1 VKQRL
6 QRRLMAV
13 FVAIPL
19 GVSVLFGLF
28 ALGINYTIE
37 DTFLEHVL
45 EDEARLQRVHF
56 AQQGHW
62 AAPRTDIITLHT
74 ERTTLPA
81 NLAALLADAEP
92 RKREIAGEGGRYYY
106 VLGVQ
111 DDGAAPWLVAEARRY
126 LVVRPMRDLL
136 LGWLLAWAV
145 ATVALTLALAWWLA
159 RYMSRP
165 LEQLAQR
172 VADAAPEKLPEQLAQ
187 GLRDD
192 EVGAV
197 ARRFDALLARTREF
211 IAREQ
216 AFTRDASHELRTPL
230 AVLGMAIERLQTE
243 PGVSANVRRQLT
255 PMREA
260 TELMEQTVNTLL
272 LLAREGAVTTSAP
285 VAVLPLVERWVLAHA
300 DWLDGQALTLDLR
313 LQRDDGLLLP
323 EPVLQLVVAGLLG
336 NAFAHGQ
343 RGGRVR
349 IELDA
354 GALCI
359 RNPSAELPAG
369 VGDEFIKGESSTGSG
384 LGLSIVRRLLERH
397 GGRLHIDHAQ
407 GQTRARVSAPGA
419 AS

>member
-1 VKQRL
+1 MKQRL
-6 QRRLMAV
+6 QQRLMAV
-13 FVAIPL
+13 FLTIAL
-19 GVSVLFGLF
+19 GVSVLSGLF
-28 ALGINYTIE
+28 AWGVKYTIE
-37 DTFLEHVL
+37 DSFLDHAL
-45 EDEARLQRVHF
+45 EDEGRLQRAHF
-56 AQQGHW
+56 AQHGRW
-62 AAPRTDIITLHT
+62 AAPGIDIITLHAD
-74 ERTTLPA
+74 RSTLPGD
-81 NLAALLADAEP
+81 LASRVADAEP
-92 RKREIAGEGGRYYY
+92 RRRELAGAGGRFYY

-111 DDGAAPWLVAEARRY
+111 DSGASPWLVAEVRRY

-136 LGWLLAWAV
+136 LGWLMAGAAAAV
-145 ATVALTLALAWWLA
+145 AMTLALAWWLA

-165 LEQLAQR
+165 LEELARR
-172 VADAAPEKLPEQLAQ
+172 VAQASPEKLPEQLSRDM
-187 GLRDD
+187 RDD

-243 PGVSANVRRQLT
+243 PGVTATVRRQLM

-272 LLAREGAVTTSAP
+272 LLAREGPAATTAP

-300 DWLDGQALTLDLR
+300 DWLDVQTLTLDLR
-313 LQRDDGLLLP
+313 LLRDDRFCLP

-336 NAFAHGQ
+336 NAFSHGR
-343 RGGRVR
+343 RGGQVRV
-349 IELDA
+349 EFET

-359 RNPSAELPAG
+359 RNPSAALPAG
-369 VGDEFIKGESSTGSG
+369 VGDEFIKGESSIGSG

-397 GGRLHIDHAQ
+397 GGSLHIDHAE
-407 GQTRARVSAPGA
+407 GETCARVSAPEV
-419 AS
+419 SS

>member
-19 GVSVLFGLF
+19 GVSLLFGLF
-28 ALGINYTIE
+28 AWGVSYSIE

-45 EDEARLQRVHF
+45 DDEARLQRDHF
-56 AQQGHW
+56 AQHGRW
-62 AAPRTDIITLHT
+62 AAPRTDIITLHAD
-74 ERTTLPA
+74 RSTLPA
-81 NLAALLADAEP
+81 NLASLLTDAEP
-92 RKREIAGEGGRYYY
+92 RKREIAGDGGRTYY
-106 VLGVQ
+106 VLGVNNS
-111 DDGAAPWLVAEARRY
+111 GAPPWLVAEARRY

-136 LGWLLAWAV
+136 LGWLLAWGIAI
-145 ATVALTLALAWWLA
+145 AALMLALAWWLA
-159 RYMSRP
+159 RYMSKP
-165 LEQLAQR
+165 LEQLALR
-172 VADAAPEKLPEQLAQ
+172 VAEAAPENLPEQLAQ

-197 ARRFDALLARTREF
+197 ARRFDALIDRTREF

-230 AVLGMAIERLQTE
+230 AVLGMAIERLQAE
-243 PGVSANVRRQLT
+243 PGVPASVRRQLT

-260 TELMEQTVNTLL
+260 TELMAQTVNTLL
-272 LLAREGAVTTSAP
+272 LLAREGNVTISAP
-285 VAVLPLVERWVLAHA
+285 VAVLPLVERWVVAHA
-300 DWLDGQALTLDLR
+300 EWLDSQALTLDLR
-313 LQRDDGLLLP
+313 LHRDDCLCVP

-336 NAFAHGQ
+336 NAFSHGS
-343 RGGRVR
+343 RGGQVR

-359 RNPSAELPAG
+359 RNPSAGLPEG

-397 GGRLHIDHAQ
+397 GASLHIDHAQ
-407 GQTRARVSAPGA
+407 GQTCARVWAPGA